1 MSLFRPLIATLLAA
15 VGSVALAAPMAYV
28 PNEKSATLSVI
39 DTATDRRSADIPA
52 GQRPRGIAAGL
63 GYVYLTDAKTGSL
76 LIVDTSAGKL
86 IKTVRVGDSP
96 EGISLSADGQ
106 LLAIAVEDDNSVV
119 LLSAPQGTE
128 LARIKVQGKN
138 PEHAVF
144 SPDGRWLYVSAEE
157 AEQVDVVDVAAR
169 QQVSSIP
176 VGKRPRGIGFLP
188 DGSRAYVASEVTGKV
203 FVIDVAQRRVI
214 AEVKAGQY
222 PAGIAVHPDGK
233 RIRVQRPR
241 PVGHGHRCGQQH
253 GGRHHRSRQTS
264 MEHGHYAGRRQALCG
279 QWPFRQRF
287 GD

>member
-1 MSLFRPLIATLLAA
+1 
-15 VGSVALAAPMAYV
+15 MAYV

-144 SPDGRWLYVSAEE
+144 SPDSRWLYVSAEE

-169 QQVSSIP
+169 KQVASIP

-188 DGSRAYVASEVTGKV
+188 DGSRASGNGALIEAL
-203 FVIDVAQRRVI
+203 AQCARR
-214 AEVKAGQY
+214 
-222 PAGIAVHPDGK
+222 
-233 RIRVQRPR
+233 
-241 PVGHGHRCGQQH
+241 
-253 GGRHHRSRQTS
+253 
-264 MEHGHYAGRRQALCG
+264 AGRELASPVEARGLLGLTAA
-279 QWPFRQRF
+279 
-287 GD
+287 